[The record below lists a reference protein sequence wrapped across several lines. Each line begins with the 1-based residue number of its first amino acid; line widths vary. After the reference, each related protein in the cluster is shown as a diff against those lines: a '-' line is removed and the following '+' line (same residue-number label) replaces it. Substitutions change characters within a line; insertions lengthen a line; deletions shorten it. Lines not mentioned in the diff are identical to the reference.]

1 MTTKSRKPR
10 KSLPERAH
18 VPNVS
23 AAEASPTPSKDD
35 AALESRLASLLSRV
49 KSQRDRAPAEPLW
62 LHGGACAISFDLEEG
77 ADYLVGRTGDAALLG
92 ALGCVRALACAAAAG
107 VQFGGG
113 DTTHPAIDMAQS
125 SPIGTPAE
133 ALEGV
138 AILLELAVAA
148 GRASA

>member
-1 MTTKSRKPR
+1 MTTKFRKSRK
-10 KSLPERAH
+10 SVPERVH

-23 AAEASPTPSKDD
+23 AAESSPPTSNDG
-35 AALESRLASLLSRV
+35 ALERRIASLLGAI
-49 KSQRDRAPAEPLW
+49 KPQRDPVPAEPLW
-62 LHGGACAISFDLEEG
+62 LHGGACAISFDLEDG
-77 ADYLVGRTGDAALLG
+77 GDYLVGRTGDAALLG

-107 VQFGGG
+107 AQFGGG